1 MYKPAVLNVKQ
12 MYVLG
17 KIDLNDCN
25 TAKFE
30 LICKKCM
37 S

>member
-1 MYKPAVLNVKQ
+1 MYKPTELNVKQ

-17 KIDLNDCN
+17 KIDLNDCS
-25 TAKFE
+25 TAKFD
-30 LICKKCM
+30 LICKKFI